1 MKNSNPDV
9 FEYYLKM
16 IKQFEPDDII
26 HSCILADNIT
36 IIKLKLLLEKS
47 DLTFDDYFMLLRI
60 FGS

>member
-26 HSCILADNIT
+26 HNCILADNIT
-36 IIKLKLLLEKS
+36 NNQVKIIIRK
-47 DLTFDDYFMLLRI
+47 I
-60 FGS
+60 